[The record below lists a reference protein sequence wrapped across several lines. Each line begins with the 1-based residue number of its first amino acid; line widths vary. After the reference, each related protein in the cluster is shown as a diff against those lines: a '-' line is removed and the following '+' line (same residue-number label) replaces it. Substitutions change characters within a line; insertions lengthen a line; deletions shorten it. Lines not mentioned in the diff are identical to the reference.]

1 MDKVTALKNLAVKCT
16 SATDVSQV
24 TGNTVVEVLEYII
37 DNFVEGTG
45 PQGPAGPKGDKGDKG
60 DTGEQGPA
68 GADGADGLS
77 IQSIQLTVVEGAV
90 TGGTATMSD
99 GSTIVPITVTTS

>member
-1 MDKVTALKNLAVKCT
+1 MKMDKVTALKNLAVKCT

-24 TGNTVVEVLEYII
+24 TGNTVVEVIEYIV
-37 DNFVEGTG
+37 DNFVEGT
-45 PQGPAGPKGDKGDKG
+45 GPAGPKGDKGD
-60 DTGEQGPA
+60 TGEQGPAGPA

-77 IQSIQLTVVEGAV
+77 IQSIQLTVVDGAV

>member
-1 MDKVTALKNLAVKCT
+1 MKMDKVTALKNLAVKCT

-24 TGNTVVEVLEYII
+24 TGNTVVEVLEYIV

-45 PQGPAGPKGDKGDKG
+45 TPGPKGDKG
-60 DTGEQGPA
+60 DTGEQGPAGPA

-77 IQSIQLTVVEGAV
+77 IQSIQLTVVDGAV

-99 GSTIVPITVTTS
+99 GSTTVPITVTTT